1 MCLRANRPKTQSQ
14 KNRRVSICTK
24 LISYDDSKSNSNS
37 KPDPDPDPTPDYDSV
52 SIPDSAPDLEPDPE
66 FDSTSDSKSAD
77 TKSESFNCSKS

>member
-14 KNRRVSICTK
+14 MISRVSFDTK
-24 LISYDDSKSNSNS
+24 LISYDDSKHDSNS
-37 KPDPDPDPTPDYDSV
+37 KSVPAPTPDYDSV

>member
-14 KNRRVSICTK
+14 KISRVSFDTK
-24 LISYDDSKSNSNS
+24 LISYDDSKHDSNS
-37 KPDPDPDPTPDYDSV
+37 KSVPAPDYDPV